1 MPTDHSL
8 AIRHLL
14 DAALARKPQPVDM
27 RLESGSIEFLRN
39 YVLKEH
45 VLSFQIAVGI
55 PPQTP
60 GLLARPVDPRDI
72 APIEVMLGQSRGRA
86 LSVAAAK
93 FVDQVSKNPLWN

>member
-1 MPTDHSL
+1 M
-8 AIRHLL
+8 
-14 DAALARKPQPVDM
+14 
-27 RLESGSIEFLRN
+27 
-39 YVLKEH
+39 
-45 VLSFQIAVGI
+45 LSFQIAVGI